1 LRRKIIKEN
10 PDKFE
15 KKDASSQNAD
25 KYDGLKYII
34 SYVPVLG
41 SSGSGGSGGAG
52 TNEPAC
58 QMNSKIKE
66 EVRQISY

>member
-15 KKDASSQNAD
+15 RKEASSQNAD

-41 SSGSGGSGGAG
+41 SSGSGGGAK
-52 TNEPAC
+52 EAVI

>member
-15 KKDASSQNAD
+15 RKDTSSQNAD

-34 SYVPVLG
+34 SYVPVI
-41 SSGSGGSGGAG
+41 GSGGSGG
-52 TNEPAC
+52 TNETTLQTNART
-58 QMNSKIKE
+58 KE